1 MTPAH
6 RPAAVV
12 TGLVTVGAL
21 AAACA
26 ALLLCWWNAN
36 AWTTG
41 TQFTSEAHA
50 PIIALVRAAFLLIA
64 VGLLLAPPRATTL
77 WWTRVRV
84 AAMTMLACSITA
96 DVVGAFAPGL
106 TSLLG
111 PVDDVH
117 RRLLRLA
124 NMASRAVPLLA
135 LLAASCTSPEPT
147 FPASGESPSW
157 GQRALRLEP
166 LLFVIGVTTLPT
178 ILAMSAVIHKEIAWA
193 LPIGADTTVA
203 GCVMAAIRARKR
215 SDVVALLGWS
225 AVAGSMIV
233 GLLMGLYAFE
243 GPLPAPRAAGA
254 YGTIART
261 AMRDGH
267 IVVLVLGVVALA
279 LNLGPSRARGGGR

>member
-6 RPAAVV
+6 RPAAAVN
-12 TGLVTVGAL
+12 GLVRVGAL

-26 ALLLCWWNAN
+26 ALLLCSGNVD

-41 TQFTSEAHA
+41 TPFSSEAHA
-50 PIIALVRAAFLLIA
+50 PFIALVRAAFLLIA
-64 VGLLLAPPRATTL
+64 VGLLLSPPGTTTP
-77 WWTRVRV
+77 WWRRVRH
-84 AAMTMLACSITA
+84 AAMAMLACSITA
-96 DVVGAFAPGL
+96 DVVGALAPEL

-117 RRLLRLA
+117 RRLLRLG

-135 LLAASCTSPEPT
+135 LLAASCTSPEPPPPT
-147 FPASGESPSW
+147 TGSSSW

-166 LLFVIGVTTLPT
+166 LLFVVGVTTLPT
-178 ILAMSAVIHKEIAWA
+178 ILAASAVIHKEIAWA

-203 GCVMAAIRARKR
+203 GCVMAGIRARKR

-243 GPLPAPRAAGA
+243 GPLPAPSVAGD
-254 YGTIART
+254 YGTLVRT

-279 LNLGPSRARGGGR
+279 LNVASARAKERGR